1 MKDLKFIHITKCAG
15 TFIEDLGSKQGIK
28 WGRFHKEYGS
38 WHRLFKSVPKRIRA
52 KYDWFVVVRNP
63 YDRMLSEYYCIY
75 GGTDQFNHTKE
86 EFNKY
91 IQMRI
96 KRRSKK
102 GDHFTEQSKYLE
114 GAISPIYVVK
124 FEKLNQGL
132 KQLFKLYNLKI
143 KIPTTKKNVG
153 RKGKFSIRDFDRR
166 TLDLINKVYDKDF
179 EIFNYKKV

>member
-15 TFIEDLGSKQGIK
+15 TFIEDLGKKHGVA
-28 WGRFHKEYGS
+28 WGRYDREYGK
-38 WHRLFKSVPKRIRA
+38 HHNLFKYVPKPIRA
-52 KYDWFVVVRNP
+52 KYDWFVVVRDP
-63 YDRMLSEYYCIY
+63 YDRMLSEYYCKY
-75 GGTDQFNHTKE
+75 GGTDQLHQTKK

-96 KRRSKK
+96 KKRSRK

-114 GAISPIYVVK
+114 GAVHPIYMVK
-124 FEKLNQGL
+124 FEKLNQEL
-132 KQLFKLYNLKI
+132 KQLFKLYKLKI
-143 KIPTTKKNVG
+143 KIPTTKTNVG
-153 RKGKFSIRDFDRR
+153 RKGKFSIRDFDRD